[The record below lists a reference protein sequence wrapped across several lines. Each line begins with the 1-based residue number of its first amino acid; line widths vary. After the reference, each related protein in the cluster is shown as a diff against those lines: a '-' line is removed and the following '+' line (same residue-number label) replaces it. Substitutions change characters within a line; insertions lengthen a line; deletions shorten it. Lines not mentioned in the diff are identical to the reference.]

1 MATTG
6 ANNSDGFEWRAL
18 LGPTHDWRVPELE
31 FRKEQSGLE
40 ERCELCGEPIDQ
52 DKPFVTN
59 SAGKQPMHISC
70 PGGEQPAAV
79 GLRPAHGIW
88 TRLRQSF
95 VSS

>member
-1 MATTG
+1 
-6 ANNSDGFEWRAL
+6 
-18 LGPTHDWRVPELE
+18 LE

-59 SAGKQPMHISC
+59 TAGKQPMHISC

>member
-40 ERCELCGEPIDQ
+40 ER
-52 DKPFVTN
+52 
-59 SAGKQPMHISC
+59 
-70 PGGEQPAAV
+70 
-79 GLRPAHGIW
+79 
-88 TRLRQSF
+88 
-95 VSS
+95 